1 MTDLLLEIESVVN
14 MDLERAAAVGRAF
27 DEDPELRPL
36 RVGGDP
42 ARLSVESTLG
52 NLIRQTGLPI
62 DWLTVRS
69 NSRRDRLDAS
79 LGAPA
84 APHDRDGSARV
95 HPPRADLRG
104 RDGRGACLGRGDAG
118 LRAACNDGAVAMARR
133 YELAAVSAVVVLMGV
148 KPLA

>member
-27 DEDPELRPL
+27 DEDPELRLL

-62 DWLTVRS
+62 DWLTVEPWRW
-69 NSRRDRLDAS
+69 
-79 LGAPA
+79 
-84 APHDRDGSARV
+84 
-95 HPPRADLRG
+95 PP
-104 RDGRGACLGRGDAG
+104 
-118 LRAACNDGAVAMARR
+118 LRAGGGLGGGSR
-133 YELAAVSAVVVLMGV
+133 
-148 KPLA
+148 